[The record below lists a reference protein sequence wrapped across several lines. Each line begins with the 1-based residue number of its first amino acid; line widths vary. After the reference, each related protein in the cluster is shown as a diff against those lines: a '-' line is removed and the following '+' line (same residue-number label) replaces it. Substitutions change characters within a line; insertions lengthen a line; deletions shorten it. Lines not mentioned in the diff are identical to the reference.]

1 VTLIIPTAGA
11 LAGTTI
17 ATTATAT
24 VTKAEIAMT
33 TLQKTLITTIITA
46 AVGTAVYQTIQNS
59 KLRGENG
66 SQQQQNESQQ
76 HQIAQ
81 QILESESLSNRLPV
95 VADAKSLP
103 DEQFK
108 ELLRL
113 RGQVGVLR
121 SQKTEL
127 ESSLANVRNSQPRG
141 PNPVTGQQPPPALP
155 ADYPKTADGATKDM
169 FESFAGGD
177 WDAFFAKFDMDGGRE
192 LFEKSITE
200 GAKKTMVGMEV
211 VSIGTPTN
219 SFGPNM
225 WFVPYTLRFKN
236 GGEKTK
242 LLHVAQDPRTQRW
255 ILKGGSRSSASHHR
269 CHNSSLRFMTFALTW
284 DAFAATS
291 PASLP
296 LADFPGNPEIA
307 PGFRDSAGGDF
318 SLPAKSDAAKAGFSL
333 SGTGFLAQGAGGLA
347 SGPAGVAVPRC

>member
-1 VTLIIPTAGA
+1 
-11 LAGTTI
+11 
-17 ATTATAT
+17 
-24 VTKAEIAMT
+24 MT
-33 TLQKTLITTIITA
+33 TLQKTLVTA
-46 AVGTAVYQTIQNS
+46 TVAVLAGAGIYEAIQNS
-59 KLRGENG
+59 KLRKENK
-66 SQQQQNESQQ
+66 SQQQQVESQQ
-76 HQIAQ
+76 QQIAQ
-81 QILESESLSNRLPV
+81 LKLESESLSNRLPV

-141 PNPVTGQQPPPALP
+141 PNPVTAQQPPPVLP

-169 FESFAGGD
+169 FESFARGD

-200 GAKKTMVGMEV
+200 GAKKTLLGMEV

-225 WFVPYTLRFKN
+225 WLVPYTLRFKN

-242 LLHVAQDPRTQRW
+242 LLHVAQDPKTQRW
-255 ILKGGSRSSASHHR
+255 IMRGGGLGLQCRTTGVTILPCDLCLSRSLR
-269 CHNSSLRFMTFALTW
+269 TPSLRCRPRVCRWPISLAIRRSRL
-284 DAFAATS
+284 ASVIVRAAISPCPRRATRPRPVSARRPRCARTVRGRCSQMRRPSSPTATPQHPRFTPVETAKRRLKPNS
-291 PASLP
+291 PAWR
-296 LADFPGNPEIA
+296 A
-307 PGFRDSAGGDF
+307 
-318 SLPAKSDAAKAGFSL
+318 
-333 SGTGFLAQGAGGLA
+333 
-347 SGPAGVAVPRC
+347 